1 MPQAI
6 LHRRDVEG
14 IGRRRWTKAHRQQA
28 GTATTAAA
36 SLDRGT
42 HLVETGSSGGNA
54 AALWCGN
61 WAEEARMESP
71 SRVGGG
77 RYFIYRPP
85 PFGSSTYS
93 PDFKSMLPDL
103 VVFLVTGMDRAAA
116 LLQGAGGLAAGFS
129 GVRGG
134 RRFQQGRA
142 RPVLTVSLLFRRAAL
157 WRSSMATVLQ
167 LLHSYKAGSGG
178 ARRAA
183 SSASERTPQGAQG
196 YRPAMPYRKRPTE
209 SSVGLWKNGR
219 CISVRSGGRRTP
231 WVDSIPPAG
240 LQLDLQ
246 KDFR

>member
-1 MPQAI
+1 
-6 LHRRDVEG
+6 
-14 IGRRRWTKAHRQQA
+14 
-28 GTATTAAA
+28 
-36 SLDRGT
+36 
-42 HLVETGSSGGNA
+42 
-54 AALWCGN
+54 
-61 WAEEARMESP
+61 MESP

-103 VVFLVTGMDRAAA
+103 VVFLATGMDRAAA

-219 CISVRSGGRRTP
+219 CISVRSGGRRAP